1 MCGSLEEQF
10 STPYT
15 VFKSTFK
22 GRLDEINLPD
32 YQYAMADYHEF
43 FAEIFTAY
51 YIRGDRKGQI
61 VEYVENAEKY
71 IRKYIMKQ

>member
-1 MCGSLEEQF
+1 M
-10 STPYT
+10 
-15 VFKSTFK
+15 FKDTFK
-22 GRLDEINLPD
+22 GRLDEINLLD
-32 YQYAMADYHEF
+32 YQYAMVDYHEF

-51 YIRGDRKGQI
+51 YIRGDRMGQI